1 MPERP
6 LLSLPAPETID
17 PPRRVSGG
25 PRLKKTTRGRQ
36 AERLDPKFDRLARAV
51 ADPAQLMLLQNPE
64 AIAPERAIR
73 YDAALIDL
81 PPVRIREL
89 IGNPNVTLAR
99 VNEIM
104 FIRPQ

>member
-1 MPERP
+1 
-6 LLSLPAPETID
+6 
-17 PPRRVSGG
+17 
-25 PRLKKTTRGRQ
+25 
-36 AERLDPKFDRLARAV
+36 
-51 ADPAQLMLLQNPE
+51 MLLQNPE